1 VGVKV
6 DETAHEHIT
15 ESSVFS
21 INVIGKKQKNLASTF
36 FKTHDREGNAV
47 AGEEFEEGS
56 ETGSSLFLASPSW
69 RECPVMD
76 NVVGGDHTVFLG
88 EVVEAGVRREDQTIL
103 MRDHGLNY
111 GG

>member
-1 VGVKV
+1 MGVKV
-6 DETAHEHIT
+6 DSTAHEHIT

-21 INVIGKKQKNLASTF
+21 INVIGKEQKNLAFTF
-36 FKTHDREGNAV
+36 FKTHEREGNAV

-88 EVVEAGVRREDQTIL
+88 EVVEAGVRREDLTIL
-103 MRDHGLNY
+103 IRDHGLNY